1 MLTGK
6 VNLSLVLLVVV
17 MLLTSSCQGG
27 AAATQPPAQKPAE
40 AEKPV
45 AEAEKPAE
53 SAASADSGEITVYTA
68 LEDDQI
74 EGYLK
79 VFQESY
85 PNIKVSTV
93 RDSTGVITARL
104 LAEGKDTPAD
114 LVWGLAATSLL
125 LADKDGLLEPYAPA
139 GLDKVDAKFRDSRT
153 PPHWIGIDVWMSA
166 FCANT
171 VEMEKLKLTM
181 PVTWEDLI
189 KPEYKGHLVM
199 PNPNSSGTGFLSV
212 AAILQLMGEEKGW
225 EYLDKLH
232 DNIGQYTHSGSK
244 PCKMA
249 GTGEYAIGI
258 SFDYRALKQK
268 ADGEPIEAIFPKEG
282 SGWEMEANAL
292 IKKATIN
299 PAAKTFLDW
308 AITEPAM
315 KQYAQSYSI
324 TSVKTD
330 VPVPAGFPGE
340 PSAQL
345 IKNDFEWA
353 ATNRET
359 ILNEWLKRY
368 DAKSEPVE

>member
-1 MLTGK
+1 
-6 VNLSLVLLVVV
+6 
-17 MLLTSSCQGG
+17 
-27 AAATQPPAQKPAE
+27 
-40 AEKPV
+40 
-45 AEAEKPAE
+45 
-53 SAASADSGEITVYTA
+53 
-68 LEDDQI
+68 
-74 EGYLK
+74 
-79 VFQESY
+79 
-85 PNIKVSTV
+85 
-93 RDSTGVITARL
+93 
-104 LAEGKDTPAD
+104 
-114 LVWGLAATSLL
+114 
-125 LADKDGLLEPYAPA
+125 
-139 GLDKVDAKFRDSRT
+139 
-153 PPHWIGIDVWMSA
+153 
-166 FCANT
+166 
-171 VEMEKLKLTM
+171 
-181 PVTWEDLI
+181 
-189 KPEYKGHLVM
+189 M

-225 EYLDKLH
+225 AYLDKLH
-232 DNIGQYTHSGSK
+232 ENIGQYTHSGSK

-308 AITEPAM
+308 AITPDAM

-353 ATNRET
+353 AANRET

-368 DAKSEPVE
+368 DTKSEPKQ

>member
-1 MLTGK
+1 MFNPRIAL
-6 VNLSLVLLVVV
+6 LLAMISIVLLVV
-17 MLLTSSCQGG
+17 TACQGS
-27 AAATQPPAQKPAE
+27 AAATQPPTQKPAE
-40 AEKPV
+40 AEKPA

-53 SAASADSGEITVYTA
+53 SAAADKGEITVYTA

-79 VFQESY
+79 VFKESY
-85 PNIKVSTV
+85 PNIKVNTV

-114 LVWGLAATSLL
+114 AVWGLAATSLL

-139 GLDKVDAKFRDSRT
+139 GLDKVDAKFRDSKN

-166 FCANT
+166 FCVNT
-171 VEMEKLKLTM
+171 VEAKKLKLDM
-181 PVTWEDLI
+181 PASWEDLL

-232 DNIGQYTHSGSK
+232 ENIGQYTHSGSK

-292 IKKATIN
+292 IKKTTIN

-308 AITEPAM
+308 AITPDAM

-330 VPVPAGFPGE
+330 VLVPAGFPGE

-353 ATNRET
+353 AANREN
-359 ILNEWLKRY
+359 ILAEWLKRY
-368 DAKSEPVE
+368 DAKSEPK